1 MQKTLTTDQCKK
13 KLFNLGIK
21 FGVSPR
27 LISTRLL
34 SKEDKDDMLNG
45 LVSDETLETAVQAW
59 MSAGMPDYANGHTDP
74 YKPPPENPMSR
85 YRGNGKSG

>member
-1 MQKTLTTDQCKK
+1 
-13 KLFNLGIK
+13 
-21 FGVSPR
+21 

-59 MSAGMPDYANGHTDP
+59 MSAGMPDYANGNTEP